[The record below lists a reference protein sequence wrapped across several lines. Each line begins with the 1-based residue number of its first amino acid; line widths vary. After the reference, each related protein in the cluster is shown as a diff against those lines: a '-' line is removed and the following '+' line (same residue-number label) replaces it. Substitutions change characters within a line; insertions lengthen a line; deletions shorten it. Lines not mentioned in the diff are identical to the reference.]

1 MQAIYPVTQGVSN
14 TSYRILQLDFCT
26 LLLLRRFKEEVS
38 TLCAHLALEHVHTQ
52 TPFPVVFWKWLL
64 DLYGT
69 MVVCLLDSGEP
80 EVAPLSFLCILKP
93 CQKAARGLGCPH
105 KGPSWRLSLLVFSV
119 AAERQNFSSVLEVKQ
134 VWGSN
139 HLSRHVSWDFQ
150 CSDAHLKSLHLWARF
165 PPVFHWQSSFP
176 LIITC
181 ELPRRLPLVKKHLL
195 KFQKQ
200 LCMFS
205 ITVSVCCWLSG
216 CALFPVHMH
225 RYGGFILDF
234 LILWD

>member
-1 MQAIYPVTQGVSN
+1 MCTPCTWTCTHTNTFPCGVLEMTFGSLRHNGGVSSGLWRARGS
-14 TSYRILQLDFCT
+14 TS
-26 LLLLRRFKEEVS
+26 V
-38 TLCAHLALEHVHTQ
+38 
-52 TPFPVVFWKWLL
+52 FPVHFKTLPAR
-64 DLYGT
+64 
-69 MVVCLLDSGEP
+69 S
-80 EVAPLSFLCILKP
+80 
-93 CQKAARGLGCPH
+93 RGLGCPH
-105 KGPSWRLSLLVFSV
+105 KGPSWRLSLPVFSV
-119 AAERQNFSSVLEVKQ
+119 AAERQNFSSVLEMKQ

-165 PPVFHWQSSFP
+165 PPVFHWQPSFP

-234 LILWD
+234 LILSD